1 MEKNKGIITIK
12 VDVKRNGYK
21 TLKTGVEISEEML
34 KATSADIL
42 KAALVQ
48 IEKVIVDSKILKINE
63 VKK

>member
-1 MEKNKGIITIK
+1 MEKNKDIITIK

-48 IEKVIVDSKILKINE
+48 IEKVIVDSKILK
-63 VKK
+63 